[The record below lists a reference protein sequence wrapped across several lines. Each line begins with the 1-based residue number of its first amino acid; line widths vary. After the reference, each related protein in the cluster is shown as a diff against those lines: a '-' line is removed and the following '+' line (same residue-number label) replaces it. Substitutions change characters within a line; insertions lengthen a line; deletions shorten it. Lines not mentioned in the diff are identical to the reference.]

1 MQQLMEEWMST
12 SMTTEERE
20 AFLRE
25 AHIGVLSIPEP
36 GKGPLTSP
44 VWYDYAPS
52 GMIWFLTQK
61 TARKGQLL
69 SVGNR
74 ISFLVQTT
82 TPPYKY
88 VSIEGPVSHIGPSDR
103 LKDLQPMAQRYLGEQ
118 GGKDYAAALAKR
130 YAQGNAI
137 KIEIR
142 PERWLTVDYKKR
154 G

>member
-1 MQQLMEEWMST
+1 MPT

-44 VWYDYAPS
+44 VWYDYEPN
-52 GMIWFLTQK
+52 GIIWFLTQK

-82 TPPYKY
+82 TPPYKH

>member
-1 MQQLMEEWMST
+1 MST
-12 SMTTEERE
+12 SMTKEERE

-44 VWYDYAPS
+44 VWYDYAP
-52 GMIWFLTQK
+52 GGKIWFLTQE

-74 ISFLVQTT
+74 VSFLVQTT
-82 TPPYKY
+82 TAPYKY

-103 LKDLQPMAQRYLGEQ
+103 LNDLQPMAQRYLGER
-118 GGKDYAAALAKR
+118 GGKDYATALAER

-142 PERWLTVDYKKR
+142 PERWLTVDYEKR

>member
-1 MQQLMEEWMST
+1 MST
-12 SMTTEERE
+12 SMTKEERE
-20 AFLRE
+20 AFLLE

>member
-1 MQQLMEEWMST
+1 MST

-142 PERWLTVDYKKR
+142 PERWLTVDYKKS

>member
-1 MQQLMEEWMST
+1 MST
-12 SMTTEERE
+12 CMTTEERE

>member
-1 MQQLMEEWMST
+1 MSI

-142 PERWLTVDYKKR
+142 PERWLTVDYKKVVSSDF
-154 G
+154 

>member
-1 MQQLMEEWMST
+1 MST

>member
-1 MQQLMEEWMST
+1 
-12 SMTTEERE
+12 MTTEERE